1 MSIGNHL
8 LYPWWGPACSCR
20 TCGRWLLT
28 GKVICSRCGS
38 LFEEQFFTAHL
49 HEHPLLPGVDL
60 RYMIEWEPGQSDFLS
75 VLFGALKADRAPLTW
90 SDLARSFLN
99 RQATSLLEAR
109 FFAENPRFV
118 GLYAVPSRRARLDHA
133 ALFAKALGAHLG
145 LPVRQELRDV
155 HAVLAEQKTRSRS
168 QRLARLRRQAP
179 PGYPAQAHPHQGRH
193 FHILVDD
200 VLTTGATTAE
210 LARHLGW
217 PWEKIPADERPGIE
231 VWVLAARS
239 RLAP

>member
-20 TCGRWLLT
+20 TCGRWLFT
-28 GKVICSRCGS
+28 GKVICSHCWS
-38 LFEEQFFTAHL
+38 LFEEQFFGAHL

-90 SDLARSFLN
+90 DELARSFLN
-99 RQATSLLEAR
+99 RQASSLLEAR
-109 FFAENPRFV
+109 FFAENPHFV
-118 GLYAVPSRRARLDHA
+118 DLHAVPSRRPRLDHA
-133 ALFAKALGAHLG
+133 ALFARALGSHLG
-145 LPVRQELRDV
+145 LPVRQELRDSNV
-155 HAVLAEQKTRSRS
+155 VLAEQKTRSRS
-168 QRLARLRRQAP
+168 QRLARLRRQAQSVR
-179 PGYPAQAHPHQGRH
+179 PAQARH
-193 FHILVDD
+193 FNILVDD

-210 LARHLGW
+210 LARNLGW